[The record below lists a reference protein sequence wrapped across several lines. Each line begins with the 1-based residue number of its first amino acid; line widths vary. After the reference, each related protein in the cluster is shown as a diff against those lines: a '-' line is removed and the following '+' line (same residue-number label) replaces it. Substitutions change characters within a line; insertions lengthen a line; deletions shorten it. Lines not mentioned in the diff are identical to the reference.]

1 MVSENVKKSINY
13 DTIDEKYRGFGGVRI
28 EDNLVVTKDGCT
40 SWTNVPRET
49 DEIEKVMSGEL
60 IWS

>member
-1 MVSENVKKSINY
+1 M
-13 DTIDEKYRGFGGVRI
+13 RI